1 MAFFNA
7 VCHAHAECMELLTD
21 AGADVHTPLNEPL
34 LIAARNGYAKCLELL
49 IRKGA
54 DVNRPMVCKEANA
67 VAIFSIWGSTALR
80 EASECNHT
88 VCVELLLKSGAHVN
102 SNTIV
107 SVINDDVST
116 CSDHTLRLLLAA
128 GANPDSHSK
137 IPLKFTVKQNIKC
150 AKELLEAEAQFNTL
164 NKNKRN
170 ALSNH
175 IEKRI
180 SQNKFPDR
188 TMVLLLYGAG
198 ETLDGITIR

>member
-1 MAFFNA
+1 M
-7 VCHAHAECMELLTD
+7 
-21 AGADVHTPLNEPL
+21 
-34 LIAARNGYAKCLELL
+34 
-49 IRKGA
+49 
-54 DVNRPMVCKEANA
+54 
-67 VAIFSIWGSTALR
+67 
-80 EASECNHT
+80 
-88 VCVELLLKSGAHVN
+88 N

-107 SVINDDVST
+107 SVINDAVST

-128 GANPDSHSK
+128 EANVDSHNK